1 MVIYFVIMKYELI
14 DHTADFGIRVFS
26 ADVQTLFADAAGA
39 LSDVITEPDRLEGIN
54 DVAVCVTGEDW
65 PDLMV
70 NWLREVLYLWTGKQ
84 QLVKTVTMLSL
95 SEYGLRATLK
105 TDPYDPDR
113 HIIKHEIKAVTY
125 HQIQVYGDAE
135 GWEAEIIFDV

>member
-1 MVIYFVIMKYELI
+1 MQTMKYELI

-26 ADVQTLFADAAGA
+26 ADLQTLFADAACA
-39 LSDVITEPDRLEGIN
+39 LYDVITELELVEGLN
-54 DVAVCVTGEDW
+54 DIDICVSGDDL

-84 QLVKTVTMLSL
+84 ELVKTVKILSL
-95 SEYGLRATLK
+95 SEYGLRATVK
-105 TDPYDPDR
+105 TDTYDPER
-113 HIIKHEIKAVTY
+113 HIIKNEIKAVTY
-125 HQIQVYGDAE
+125 HQIQVHETAE

>member
-1 MVIYFVIMKYELI
+1 MKYELI

-26 ADVQTLFADAAGA
+26 ADLQTLFADAACA
-39 LSDVITEPDRLEGIN
+39 LYDVITELELVEGLNDIDIRVSGDDR
-54 DVAVCVTGEDW
+54 

-84 QLVKTVTMLSL
+84 QLVKTVKILSL
-95 SEYGLRATLK
+95 SEHGIRATVK
-105 TDPYDPDR
+105 TDTYDPER
-113 HIIKHEIKAVTY
+113 HIIKNEIKAVTY
-125 HQIQVYGDAE
+125 HQIQVHETAE